1 MKDSVSTLMRAWPGL
16 ELSIILPGRGSI
28 EEMAT
33 DTIGWIETMS
43 VFCMASVLQTERPRL
58 SKSQVD
64 PKRID
69 NGSSFFFYSPTT
81 KQPTR
86 LRVSCYF

>member
-33 DTIGWIETMS
+33 DTIGRMETKL
-43 VFCMASVLQTERPRL
+43 VIASALVYATERQRP
-58 SKSQVD
+58 SKS
-64 PKRID
+64 
-69 NGSSFFFYSPTT
+69 
-81 KQPTR
+81 
-86 LRVSCYF
+86 

>member
-33 DTIGWIETMS
+33 IRLEGW
-43 VFCMASVLQTERPRL
+43 
-58 SKSQVD
+58 
-64 PKRID
+64 KR
-69 NGSSFFFYSPTT
+69 S
-81 KQPTR
+81 
-86 LRVSCYF
+86 